1 MHPAKKMPVRP
12 QPSTRQAPMPIFRL
26 ATSTDNAQIQRICAA
41 CVSTAEWLPVP
52 ARHATDFAT
61 VSTGEVITVATDDSD
76 QVLCFISVHTDD
88 RFIHHLYIDT
98 EARGCGIGRLLL
110 ASLETWL
117 PTPWHL
123 KCVSANHQAL
133 AFYMAQ
139 GWREVGQGASEHGAW
154 VALVWQPLAA
164 A

>member
-1 MHPAKKMPVRP
+1 MFYIRLGMPAD
-12 QPSTRQAPMPIFRL
+12 T
-26 ATSTDNAQIQRICAA
+26 AQIQRIYAT
-41 CVSTAEWLPVP
+41 CVSTAEWLPEP
-52 ARHATDFAT
+52 ARHTTDFAA
-61 VSTGEVITVATDDSD
+61 VSAGEIITVATDDSD
-76 QVLCFISVHTDD
+76 QVLGFISVHTDD
-88 RFIHHLYIDT
+88 RFIHHLYIDDG
-98 EARGCGIGRLLL
+98 ARGCGIGRLLL

-154 VALVWQPLAA
+154 VKLVWQPLAVV
-164 A
+164 